1 MRYQFQS
8 NEHNSGLINNYKE
21 HMNRLYIISMYL
33 LSALV
38 HYVALEGK
46 LAIIATVGGLPD

>member
-1 MRYQFQS
+1 MNTSLVF
-8 NEHNSGLINNYKE
+8 NNYKE

-33 LSALV
+33 LSLV